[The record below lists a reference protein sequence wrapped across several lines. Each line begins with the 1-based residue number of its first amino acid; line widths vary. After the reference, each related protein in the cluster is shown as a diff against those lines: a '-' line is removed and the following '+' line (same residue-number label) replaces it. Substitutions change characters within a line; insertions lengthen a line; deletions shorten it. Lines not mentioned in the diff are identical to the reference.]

1 MWEKIHF
8 YEDTF
13 VDHWR
18 YLRWN
23 MKVSSTLSVFRTDI
37 TDKKSIL
44 TNSYSVPNC
53 YTDPVPN
60 CLPNPVPNCLPDPL
74 YNCFPDPVD
83 NCFPNPVDNCL
94 PDPVGIRITEV
105 QWRTKRCKKAQRPVL
120 SRAGQGQYTDTN
132 VVPCCFI
139 TIRSRFH
146 MKRFKWGLRWFDGI
160 CGDKKWGEKDKLC
173 SD

>member
-1 MWEKIHF
+1 MWGKIHF

-13 VDHWR
+13 VETWR

-44 TNSYSVPNC
+44 TNIFSGPNC
-53 YTDPVPN
+53 YTYPVPTCLPDPV
-60 CLPNPVPNCLPDPL
+60 LNCLPDPL

-94 PDPVGIRITEV
+94 PDPVGIRIAEV

-132 VVPCCFI
+132 VVPFCFI
-139 TIRSRFH
+139 IIRSRFH
-146 MKRFKWGLRWFDGI
+146 MKRFDGVWDGVWWYMWRQKMGRKGQI
-160 CGDKKWGEKDKLC
+160 V
-173 SD
+173 